1 MEKLLIEGKQSLNG
15 EVDISGMKNSALP
28 ILYACL
34 LVEDECIIHNVP
46 RVSDVYD
53 TITILKGLG
62 AEAQFID
69 KNTVRINAKDA
80 CSNIK
85 HQNLVSKM
93 RASSYLMGA
102 LLSRFKEVDINMP
115 GGCNFGVRPIDI
127 HLNGFEKLGA
137 ICTEKDGRI
146 QIKAYQ
152 KLKSQ
157 KITLD
162 KISVGATINMVLASI
177 LIDGTTIIENCAIE
191 PHVDDLINFLNKCG
205 GKIKRIGRVISIK
218 GVKSLN
224 GSRYKIFPDMIESLT
239 YVCFVGV
246 SDGTILLNNVDS
258 THLEYSLNVF
268 KTMGIKF
275 KFYENKILASK
286 VDYINGV
293 NIETAPYPLFP
304 TDLHPQMSALLC
316 FTKDGGSIKENV
328 FPTRFAYVE
337 QLKKM
342 NANIELRN
350 NLVTVKPSLLYG
362 ANIDATDL
370 RAGASLVTASL
381 GAIGESEIT
390 NVNYIVRGYE
400 DLVKKLSLLG
410 AKIKLINT

>member
-1 MEKLLIEGKQSLNG
+1 MEKLLIEGKQRLNG
-15 EVDISGMKNSALP
+15 EINISGMKNSALP

-34 LVEDECIIHNVP
+34 LIKEECIIHNIP
-46 RVSDVYD
+46 CVSDIYD

-62 AEAQFID
+62 AEADFID

-102 LLSRFKEVDINMP
+102 LLSRFNEVDINMP
-115 GGCNFGVRPIDI
+115 GGCNFGVRPLDI
-127 HLNGFEKLGA
+127 HLRGFEKLGA
-137 ICTEKDGRI
+137 ICSEKDEKI
-146 QIKAYQ
+146 QIKVPQ

-162 KISVGATINMVLASI
+162 KISVGATINMVLAST
-177 LIDGTTIIENCAIE
+177 LIDGVTIIENCAIE
-191 PHVDDLINFLNKCG
+191 PHVDDLICFLNKCG
-205 GKIKRIGRVISIK
+205 GKIKRDGRVISIE

-224 GSRYKIFPDMIESLT
+224 GTQYKIFPDMIESLT
-239 YVCFVGV
+239 YVCFVGA
-246 SDGTILLNNVDS
+246 SNGTILLNNVDS
-258 THLEYSLNVF
+258 AHLEYPLNIFSL
-268 KTMGIKF
+268 MGIKV
-275 KFYENKILASK
+275 KLYENKISVSK
-286 VDYINGV
+286 VGDINGV

-304 TDLHPQMSALLC
+304 TDLHPQLSALFC
-316 FTKDGGSIKENV
+316 FTKDGGSIKENI

-337 QLKKM
+337 QLKRM
-342 NANIELRN
+342 NANIKLQDN
-350 NLVTVKPSLLYG
+350 IVTIKPSLLFG

-370 RAGASLVTASL
+370 RAGASLVTAAL
-381 GAIGESEIT
+381 GAIGNSEIT

-400 DLVKKLSLLG
+400 DLVVKLSLLG